1 MHCFS
6 YHPGLVSTDVDV
18 HRAMVQVLPSPV
30 QVIAS
35 SKSLELSEFIFRN
48 GLTTWLARG
57 IFVWIPEL
65 SCPGLNLWTHS
76 IPFLGPLRLNKFE
89 RGVIIACHCS
99 RLCL

>member
-35 SKSLELSEFIFRN
+35 NRLDWN
-48 GLTTWLARG
+48 GRVHFQEWFDNLARKRDLCLDPG
-57 IFVWIPEL
+57 TFINL
-65 SCPGLNLWTHS
+65 SPVSQVLGLNLT
-76 IPFLGPLRLNKFE
+76 IPLRLNKFE
-89 RGVIIACHCS
+89 RGVINA
-99 RLCL
+99 LL